1 MAESTIYFDHAATT
15 PLDHRVLEAML
26 PFLGE
31 VYGNPS
37 SIYRIARDA
46 RRAVDEARDSVASVL
61 GARSAEVIFTG
72 SGSESDNL
80 ALKGV
85 AFARFRDRGHVITS
99 QIEHHAVLH
108 TAEFLEKLG
117 FRVTCLPVDQH
128 GLVDPDDVGRA
139 IQDDT
144 ILVSIM
150 YANNEIGT
158 IQPIEEISRI
168 TKKRGVPFHVDAV
181 QAAGSLDLSVDR
193 LGVDLLSLSGHKFY
207 GPKGTGVLYVRRGT
221 VCWPLIHGGGQERGR
236 RAGTEN
242 VAGIVGFATALRLA
256 FDERDSRDRRIAA
269 LRDRLIAGVLQ
280 TIPGAQL
287 NGHPT
292 RRLPN
297 NASFC
302 FEGVSGESLLL
313 ALDQQGI
320 MASTGSACTSGSL
333 EPSHVLL
340 ALGRPAALAA
350 GSLRITLGKDNTDDE
365 VERFL
370 GLLPGLIDRLRS
382 IESVEQYGAG
392 EVGESIGTAIE
403 DAVRRRARQRETKQ
417 CPPVD
422 GGTKEEIARRSGLT
436 APDFR
441 TSSWRP
447 D

>member
-1 MAESTIYFDHAATT
+1 MAGTMIYFDHAATT
-15 PLDHRVLEAML
+15 PLDPRVRDAMMPYL
-26 PFLGE
+26 DD

-37 SIYRIARDA
+37 SIYRIAREA
-46 RRAVDEARDSVASVL
+46 RRAVDEARDTVAEVL
-61 GARSAEVIFTG
+61 GARAAEIIFTA

-85 AFARFRDRGHVITS
+85 AFAHVRQGGHIITS

-117 FRVTCLPVDQH
+117 FRVTYLPVDQH
-128 GLVDPDDVGRA
+128 GLIDPDAVGRA

-158 IQPIEEISRI
+158 IEPIEEIARI
-168 TKKRGVPFHVDAV
+168 TKRRRIPFHVDGV

-193 LGVDLLSLSGHKFY
+193 LGVDLLTLSGHKLY
-207 GPKGTGVLYVRRGT
+207 GPKGTGALYVRRGT

-256 FDERDSRDRRIAA
+256 AEERASRSQHAVA
-269 LRDRLIAGVLQ
+269 LRDQLIGGVLSSV
-280 TIPGAQL
+280 PGSRL

-292 RRLPN
+292 QRLAT

-313 ALDQQGI
+313 ALDQLGI
-320 MASTGSACTSGSL
+320 MVSTGSACTSGSL

-340 ALGRPAALAA
+340 ALGLPPTLAM
-350 GSLRITLGKDNTDDE
+350 GSLRISLGKDNTPAE
-365 VERFL
+365 VHRFL
-370 GLLPGLIDRLRS
+370 ELLPDVIARLRA
-382 IESVEQYGAG
+382 IESS
-392 EVGESIGTAIE
+392 ESML
-403 DAVRRRARQRETKQ
+403 
-417 CPPVD
+417 PVD
-422 GGTKEEIARRSGLT
+422 VSDERHGHGEESAVPLRKTERR
-436 APDFR
+436 
-441 TSSWRP
+441 
-447 D
+447 